1 MEIRVGVDNY
11 SYHRLLGEVRAGESA
26 SDVES
31 WDWEESIRSSRRSG
45 ADVIALE
52 TCFISS
58 PSQVVRYSTDV
69 DPMVML
75 SWGHPFGLEYGTSTE
90 AEFDLLAWMD
100 VAAELICRRMRI
112 VVGHPAIHAGL
123 WSADN
128 ASKTVEA
135 LKRVTRRSGELGLEL
150 AIENHADLR
159 ARELRDLVCTVES
172 PNLGV
177 CLDLANV
184 VRVGDDPVEATHIL
198 APHVRVVHVK
208 DVDLS
213 RPYGLA
219 GPPSL
224 PLGTGSL
231 PVREIL
237 DVITTMHRDVWLLVE
252 VAQIEGPDVREE
264 EWITR
269 DIAWIRGQL

>member
-1 MEIRVGVDNY
+1 MDIRVGVDNY

-26 SDVES
+26 FDVES
-31 WDWEESIRSSRRSG
+31 WDWKDSIRSAQRSG

-52 TCFISS
+52 TCFI
-58 PSQVVRYSTDV
+58 PAPAQVLRYSTEV

-75 SWGHPFGLEYGTSTE
+75 SWGHPYGLEYGTSTD
-90 AEFDLLAWMD
+90 AEIDLLSWMD

-112 VVGHPAIHAGL
+112 VVGHPTLHGRL
-123 WSADN
+123 WNEEN
-128 ASKTVEA
+128 AARTAET
-135 LKRVTRRSGELGLEL
+135 LQRVTRRAGELGLEL
-150 AIENHADLR
+150 AIENHADLQ
-159 ARELRDLVCTVES
+159 AQELRELVHSVDS
-172 PNLGV
+172 SNLGV
-177 CLDLANV
+177 CLDPVNA

-198 APHVRVVHVK
+198 APYVRVVHVK

-231 PVREIL
+231 PVQEIL
-237 DVITTMHRDVWLLVE
+237 HVIVTMHRDVWLLVE
-252 VAQIEGPDVREE
+252 LAQIEESGIREE